1 MGNGIS
7 YAQAFYKILIRPK
20 ETMQA
25 LVDQDPGYGKWIL
38 IPVYTFL
45 AGFNAD
51 FYVVL
56 LKYFPPLG
64 AILADV
70 AILMAFGLLFFWFA
84 AVLFYILGKWLGG
97 TGTLKDVSTAY
108 AWAYVPCCAAV
119 LLLRGSEIPKWALI
133 FGGETDIQT
142 VMQAGHSLVL
152 VAGLLSFVFFL
163 WSWVLIAF
171 GISAAHRISTGRGF
185 GVVGIFFGFFFLVGI
200 ILGVVLVFVILR
212 STHY

>member
-45 AGFNAD
+45 AGFNPD
-51 FYVVL
+51 LYLVL
-56 LKYFPPLG
+56 LKYLPPLG
-64 AILADV
+64 TLITEVIL
-70 AILMAFGLLFFWFA
+70 LMAVGLFFFWFT
-84 AVLFYILGKWLGG
+84 AVCAFLIGKWLGG
-97 TGTLKDVSTAY
+97 TGVLKDVATAY
-108 AWAYVPCCAAV
+108 AWAYVPCFAALV
-119 LLLRGSEIPKWALI
+119 LLRASEIPKWSLI
-133 FGGETDIQT
+133 FGGETDLQT
-142 VMQAGHSLVL
+142 VLAAGGFMPLIVWLPNFALYAWSLVL
-152 VAGLLSFVFFL
+152 A
-163 WSWVLIAF
+163 AF
-171 GISAAHRISTGRGF
+171 GISAAHRISVGKGF
-185 GVVGIFFGFFFLVGI
+185 GVMGIYIGFIFLVSV